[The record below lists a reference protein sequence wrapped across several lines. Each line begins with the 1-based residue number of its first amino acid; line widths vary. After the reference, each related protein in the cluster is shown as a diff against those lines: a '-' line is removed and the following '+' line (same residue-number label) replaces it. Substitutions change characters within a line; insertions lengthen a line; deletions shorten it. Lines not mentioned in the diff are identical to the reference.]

1 MVLSYRDTNNPH
13 FDVPDWFADGEVSAK
28 SNGECLMLVP
38 DLEEFAL
45 NKYDPCAGRSVL
57 TYSQYPA
64 PGTSVTDNF
73 TAQMILTD
81 VCGNKFTYEKE
92 ITVPKRED
100 IVTAM
105 AKDFVKCEG
114 TELDVKLMS
123 DTIITATGKTNILQ
137 EDNTYKEVESNIVF
151 DVYKDSIS
159 VPTLVYSN
167 NKTTFGLRFSSDPDK
182 VAQYTAIDKLTQTG
196 TYYYVAQDLNTGC
209 LDTASAYIGIRQ
221 RPRVAMSS
229 VDTVELAEFSPYPV
243 SLLQFGNHPSK

>member
-1 MVLSYRDTNNPH
+1 
-13 FDVPDWFADGEVSAK
+13 
-28 SNGECLMLVP
+28 MLVP

-114 TELDVKLMS
+114 TVLDVKLMS

-137 EDNTYKEVESNIVF
+137 EDNTYKEVESDIVF
-151 DVYKDSIS
+151 DKKIS
-159 VPTLVYSN
+159 NY
-167 NKTTFGLRFSSDPDK
+167 R
-182 VAQYTAIDKLTQTG
+182 Y
-196 TYYYVAQDLNTGC
+196 
-209 LDTASAYIGIRQ
+209 
-221 RPRVAMSS
+221 
-229 VDTVELAEFSPYPV
+229 
-243 SLLQFGNHPSK
+243 